1 MHIVQCSYVE
11 MVKSLRRI
19 ALDSTPRGERRPIKW
34 TNLQAMIEPNKEDIV
49 VKIEREIKRLGYF
62 WAPDNPTEKLPGT
75 LSISDGGVI
84 ELEIVTPFVD
94 KREELKNL
102 TRIVGEIHAE
112 GFVTLDDCTMG
123 ISELYRSTQRDGIV
137 QSSRCEIHANK
148 AFIGIAYAQGATP
161 VFDSLIFSVE
171 GIDEWVGISGIAI
184 NQGKMLDPTIVSC
197 EEPATITLYLDRGMK
212 LRIEFQLSL
221 PPISRRR
228 NQRNKTA
235 EDIDFQKEA
244 TISQK
249 TYFRLTSERSL
260 ELNEFTSIMDK
271 IVSLLRFALGAIV
284 RVDTVMATSESL
296 RENIG
301 SELRSRGVTRIY
313 FPSQPSSRDE
323 RGFGQSGM
331 LFGFEEMKDDAEDK
345 INKWIQAYDKIAPTF
360 DSYFF
365 AQTGWQ
371 IHVEAR
377 FLALV
382 QGLEAYH
389 RRTSDE
395 TRMPDT
401 EFKDLVASLIQLCPE
416 GKQGWL
422 QEKLRYGNEVSL
434 RKRLKKLI
442 EPFKQFFGDKKTRV
456 GLINSVVNTRHY
468 LTHYDLRL
476 ESVAAKGEKL
486 EFLCLELESLF
497 QLHLLSLMGFSREV
511 SCALVENY
519 RPNRRKSK
527 RF

>member
-1 MHIVQCSYVE
+1 M
-11 MVKSLRRI
+11 
-19 ALDSTPRGERRPIKW
+19 
-34 TNLQAMIEPNKEDIV
+34 
-49 VKIEREIKRLGYF
+49 
-62 WAPDNPTEKLPGT
+62 
-75 LSISDGGVI
+75 
-84 ELEIVTPFVD
+84 
-94 KREELKNL
+94 
-102 TRIVGEIHAE
+102 
-112 GFVTLDDCTMG
+112 
-123 ISELYRSTQRDGIV
+123 
-137 QSSRCEIHANK
+137 
-148 AFIGIAYAQGATP
+148 
-161 VFDSLIFSVE
+161 E
-171 GIDEWVGISGIAI
+171 GIDEWVGISGIEI
-184 NQGKMLDPTIVSC
+184 NRGRMLDPTIVSC
-197 EEPATITLYLDRGMK
+197 KEPATIKLYLDRGMK
-212 LRIEFQLSL
+212 LFIEFDLEL
-221 PPISRRR
+221 PPIYRRR
-228 NQRNKTA
+228 NRRDKTSD
-235 EDIDFQKEA
+235 DIDYQKE
-244 TISQK
+244 TKITQK
-249 TYFRLTSERSL
+249 TYFRLISEHPL
-260 ELNEFTSIMDK
+260 ELNEFTFVMDK
-271 IVSLLRFALGAIV
+271 IVNLLRFALGAIV

-301 SELRSRGVTRIY
+301 AELRSRGVTRIY

-323 RGFGQSGM
+323 RGVHQGGM

-345 INKWIQAYDKIAPTF
+345 INKLIQAYDKIAPTF

-389 RRTSDE
+389 RSTSDE

-401 EFKDLVASLIQLCPE
+401 EFKDLVANLIQLCPE

-434 RKRLKKLI
+434 RKRLKRLI

-456 GLINSVVNTRHY
+456 GLIDSVVNTRHY

-497 QLHLLSLMGFSREV
+497 QLHLLDLMGFSREV
-511 SCALVENY
+511 SCALVGNY